1 MGVEERVLELRFVS
15 EGYEEVAYDKSVQ
28 LARVNGGSVEAVS
41 GTGADAETIGAYSL
55 HRLN

>member
-1 MGVEERVLELRFVS
+1 VEERVLELRFVS